1 MFYAQ
6 VKTDCK
12 DCGHNIYH
20 SPVYSN
26 AVANMAEKFD
36 DDRVTIFYHFTSR
49 HYLTII
55 KGLKQ
60 KVFMSCAQSIEQLQ
74 RDNEVVKVLAWAR
87 GEDIE

>member
-1 MFYAQ
+1 MWHVQ

-20 SPVYSN
+20 APVYSN
-26 AVANMAEKFD
+26 SCANMAEKFD
-36 DDRVTIFYHFTSR
+36 DDRVIIFYDYTSR
-49 HYLTII
+49 HYMTVI
-55 KGLKQ
+55 KGTQQ